1 MTNKN
6 VNENDDMCSYTIIHD
21 EIVSKVRK
29 GMVQGELLLEMGKFF
44 QVFSDA
50 TRLKILNAL
59 LLSEM
64 CVDDISTLLNMNQSA
79 ISHQLKILC
88 QSRLIKYRK
97 EGKVDFYS
105 LNDKHIE
112 EIFSK
117 GLEHIKEEEK

>member
-6 VNENDDMCSYTIIHD
+6 ENENDDMCSYTIIHD
-21 EIVSKVRK
+21 EIVNKVRED
-29 GMVQGELLLEMGKFF
+29 MVQGEYLIDMGEFF

-50 TRLKILNAL
+50 TRLKIINAL

-64 CVDDISTLLNMNQSA
+64 CVGDISALLNMNQSA
-79 ISHQLKILC
+79 ISHQLKILR

-97 EGKVDFYS
+97 EGKVVYYS
-105 LNDKHIE
+105 LNDEHIE

>member
-1 MTNKN
+1 MINEN
-6 VNENDDMCSYTIIHD
+6 GNENDDMCSYTIIHD

-29 GMVQGELLLEMGKFF
+29 DMVQGEYLIEMGEFF

-64 CVDDISTLLNMNQSA
+64 CVGDISTLLNMNQSA
-79 ISHQLKILC
+79 ISHQLKILR

-105 LNDKHIE
+105 LKDEHIE